1 MDVKGYYRRLR
12 EKEAE
17 LPDGDLVVVSEAT
30 ADGGQEGVVSVV
42 PKQIACRLL
51 VEGRARLASAE
62 EKLRFE
68 REERAAREAWQKVQE
83 AQRIHVQVMNGLQ
96 QAAIA
101 RKQSRR

>member
-17 LPDGDLVVVSEAT
+17 LPEGDLVVVSEAT
-30 ADGGQEGVVSVV
+30 SDGGREGVVSVV

-51 VEGRARLASAE
+51 VEGRARLASTE

-68 REERAAREAWQKVQE
+68 KEEKSAREAWQKVQE

-96 QAAIA
+96 QAATA
-101 RKQSRR
+101 KKHNGR

>member
-17 LPDGDLVVVSEAT
+17 LPEGDQVVVSEAT
-30 ADGGQEGVVSVV
+30 TDGGQAGVVSVV

-68 REERAAREAWQKVQE
+68 TEEKAAREAWQKVQE

-96 QAAIA
+96 QAASA
-101 RKQSRR
+101 KKRTGR